1 MVYKSCP
8 GKYLTIKY
16 IFVCIICQNNYW
28 EKRKEIVL
36 WCFSEVKQAK
46 NTTIQ
51 LYGFTRYLPIFIIY
65 YFLIYSQASLECPRS
80 SFKNNILQQKK
91 KSIKRLIWSAQIL
104 LAQFVAWQ
112 PQCVCAVWCPE
123 ALTNL

>member
-36 WCFSEVKQAK
+36 WCFSEVKQVK
-46 NTTIQ
+46 NTTNQ
-51 LYGFTRYLPIFIIY
+51 LYGFTYIY
-65 YFLIYSQASLECPRS
+65 YLLFLDIPTSKLKMPKV
-80 SFKNNILQQKK
+80 F
-91 KSIKRLIWSAQIL
+91 
-104 LAQFVAWQ
+104 F
-112 PQCVCAVWCPE
+112 
-123 ALTNL
+123 